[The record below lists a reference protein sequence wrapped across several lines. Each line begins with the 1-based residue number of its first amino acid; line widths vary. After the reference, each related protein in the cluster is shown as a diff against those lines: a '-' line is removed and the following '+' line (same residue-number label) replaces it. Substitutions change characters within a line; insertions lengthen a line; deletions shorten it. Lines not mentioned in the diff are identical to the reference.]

1 MNLSRRRSKRL
12 SIDAM
17 RLPLVALIDVVLFLL
32 FYFMVAG
39 DIAASEAEL
48 QTALATQQS
57 SGAGTSSL
65 QAQIIEV
72 KLDGTTPVY
81 RVGARTVR
89 TSNTLVNILTNLP
102 HDVGVII
109 RVDDNVPV
117 EAAAIAVQAAT
128 DAGFSKIT
136 YTPGN

>member
-1 MNLSRRRSKRL
+1 MNLSKGRSKRM
-12 SIDAM
+12 SIEAM

-39 DIAASEAEL
+39 DLAASEAEL
-48 QTALATQQS
+48 QTTLATQQGTGGS
-57 SGAGTSSL
+57 SSSL

-72 KLDGTTPVY
+72 KFDGTAACY

-89 TSNTLVNILTNLP
+89 TASTLGNILSSLP
-102 HDVGVII
+102 RDVGVIV

-128 DAGFSKIT
+128 DAGFTKIT
-136 YTPGN
+136 YVPGS

>member
-1 MNLSRRRSKRL
+1 MNLSKGRSRRI
-12 SIDAM
+12 SIEAM

-39 DIAASEAEL
+39 DIASSEAEL
-48 QTALATQQS
+48 QTTLATQQ
-57 SGAGTSSL
+57 GAGANASSL
-65 QAQIIEV
+65 QTQIVDV
-72 KLDGTTPVY
+72 KMDNGVPVY

-89 TSNTLVNILTNLP
+89 TSSTLTNILGNLP
-102 HDVGVII
+102 RDMGVII

-128 DAGFSKIT
+128 DAGFTKIT
-136 YTPGN
+136 YTPGS

>member
-1 MNLSRRRSKRL
+1 MNLSKGRSKRM
-12 SIDAM
+12 SIEAM

-48 QTALATQQS
+48 QTTLATQQ
-57 SGAGTSSL
+57 GAGANASSL
-65 QAQIIEV
+65 QTQIVDV
-72 KLDGTTPVY
+72 KMDKGVPVY

-89 TSNTLVNILTNLP
+89 TASTLTNILGNLP
-102 HDVGVII
+102 RDMGVII

-128 DAGFSKIT
+128 DAGFTKIT
-136 YTPGN
+136 YTPGS

>member
-1 MNLSRRRSKRL
+1 MNLSKGRSKRM
-12 SIDAM
+12 SIEAM

-48 QTALATQQS
+48 QTTLATQQ
-57 SGAGTSSL
+57 GAGASASSL
-65 QAQIIEV
+65 QTQIVDV
-72 KLDGTTPVY
+72 KMDKGVPVY

-89 TSNTLVNILTNLP
+89 TASTLTNILGNLP
-102 HDVGVII
+102 RDMGVII

-128 DAGFSKIT
+128 DAGFTKIT
-136 YTPGN
+136 YTPGS

>member
-1 MNLSRRRSKRL
+1 MNLSKGRSKRM
-12 SIDAM
+12 SIEAM

-48 QTALATQQS
+48 QTTLATQQ
-57 SGAGTSSL
+57 GAGAAASSL
-65 QAQIIEV
+65 QTQVIDV
-72 KLDGTTPVY
+72 KMDNGAPVY

-89 TSNTLVNILTNLP
+89 TSSTLSNILVNLP
-102 HDVGVII
+102 RDMGVIV

-128 DAGFSKIT
+128 DAGFTKIT
-136 YTPGN
+136 YTPGS

>member
-1 MNLSRRRSKRL
+1 MNLSKGRSKRM
-12 SIDAM
+12 SIEAM

-48 QTALATQQS
+48 QTTLATQQGT
-57 SGAGTSSL
+57 GASASSL
-65 QAQIIEV
+65 QTQIVDV
-72 KLDGTTPVY
+72 KMDNGVPVY

-89 TSNTLVNILTNLP
+89 TSSTLTNILGSLP
-102 HDVGVII
+102 RDMGVII

-128 DAGFSKIT
+128 DAGFTKIT
-136 YTPGN
+136 YMPGS

>member
-1 MNLSRRRSKRL
+1 MNLSKGRNRRM
-12 SIDAM
+12 SIEAM

-48 QTALATQQS
+48 QTTLATQQ
-57 SGAGTSSL
+57 GAGAGASSL
-65 QAQIIEV
+65 QTQVIDV
-72 KLDGTTPVY
+72 KMDNGNPVY

-89 TSNTLVNILTNLP
+89 SASTLANILSSLP
-102 HDVGVII
+102 REMGVIV

-128 DAGFSKIT
+128 DAGFTKIT
-136 YTPGN
+136 YTPGS

>member
-1 MNLSRRRSKRL
+1 MNLSKGRSRRI

-48 QTALATQQS
+48 QTTLATQQ
-57 SGAGTSSL
+57 GAGAGASSL
-65 QAQIIEV
+65 QTQVIDV
-72 KLDGTTPVY
+72 KLDNGIPVY

-89 TSNTLVNILTNLP
+89 SASTLANILSSLP
-102 HDVGVII
+102 REMGVIV

-128 DAGFSKIT
+128 DAGFTKIT
-136 YTPGN
+136 YTPGS